1 MRTLQ
6 ALQSWVLPA
15 GERGAFLDSL
25 RGRLTPLECERIAG
39 LMEAASALVEVLER
53 KNLSIARLRD
63 LVFGPTTES
72 ARNLCGRVPGEQQ
85 PPLRKRRGHGRRSQ
99 HGYTGARRIRVPHP
113 ELKPAQECPG
123 CRQGKVRPQQQPAR
137 TLRLT
142 AHPPVAAEIHELER
156 LRCDTCGE
164 VFTAPVPAGAGT
176 EKYDPSV
183 GVLVGLLRFG
193 TGLPF
198 HRLERLQESV
208 GVPLPASVQWEQA
221 LRTAEALEPVEQHLL
236 HLGAQSA
243 VFYNDDTPMRIASV
257 RKQIESEKDPERT
270 GIFTTGI
277 VCEGTGSDPVIRLLF
292 TGRAHA
298 GENLARVL
306 KERAPEL
313 GTPLQMCDALDRNE
327 PRDKD
332 TELCHCLIHAR
343 RQFIEIRTAFPV
355 ECRRV
360 VETFAVVY
368 QVEAECRKEGVDVE
382 ERLRRHQARSQPV
395 MEALR
400 QEFTEAMDRKKVEP
414 NSGLGDAIQYVIKRW
429 ETLTRFLTKP
439 GAPID
444 NNVTERLLKSSIL
457 HRKNSMHYR
466 TQRGAE
472 VGDRYMTVIETC
484 RANEANPFDYMMAVV
499 RNREAVK
506 LDPGGWMPWNYL
518 DTMAQAAVSEPG
530 MP

>member
-1 MRTLQ
+1 MKTPQTLQ
-6 ALQSWVLPA
+6 EWVLS
-15 GERGAFLDSL
+15 GDERSAFLESL
-25 RGRLTPLECERIAG
+25 RGRLTPEECERITG
-39 LMEAASALVEVLER
+39 LMEVASKLMKVLEGR
-53 KNLSIARLRD
+53 NLSIARLRD
-63 LVFGPTTES
+63 LVFGATTES
-72 ARNLCGRVPGEQQ
+72 ARTLCGPVPGEQ
-85 PPLRKRRGHGRRSQ
+85 PSSPGKRRGHGRRSQ
-99 HGYTGARRIRVPHP
+99 HGYTGGRRIAVPHP
-113 ELKPAQECPG
+113 ELKSAQECPE
-123 CRQGKVRPQQQPAR
+123 CRKGKLRPQQQPAR
-137 TLRLT
+137 TLRLM
-142 AHPPVAAEIHELER
+142 AQPPVAAEIHELER

-236 HLGAQSA
+236 HLGAQCA

-257 RKQIESEKDPERT
+257 RQQIQSEEDPERT
-270 GIFTTGI
+270 GIFTTGV
-277 VCEGTGSDPVIRLLF
+277 VCAGTASDPVIRLLF

-306 KERAPEL
+306 KERGPEL
-313 GTPLQMCDALDRNE
+313 GTPLQMCDALDRNQ
-327 PRDKD
+327 PRGHA

-343 RQFIEIRTAFPV
+343 RQFIEIRTAFPA

-368 QVEAECRKEGVDVE
+368 QVEAECRKEGVSLE

-400 QEFTEAMDRKKVEP
+400 REFTEAMERKKVEP
-414 NSGLGDAIQYVIKRW
+414 NSGLGDAIQYVDKRW
-429 ETLTRFLTKP
+429 ETLTRFLRTP

-444 NNVTERLLKSSIL
+444 NNAAERLLKSSIL

-466 TQRGAE
+466 TERGAE
-472 VGDRYMTVIETC
+472 VGDRFMTVIETC
-484 RANEANPFDYMMAVV
+484 RANKANPFDYMMAVV
-499 RNREAVK
+499 RNPKAVK

-518 DTMAQAAVSEPG
+518 ETIAQAAARAP
-530 MP
+530 